1 MSRVAGL
8 AYAVDGAN
16 IGVFDSHRCFRRLKV
31 HACEEKYIEWRKKS
45 TLNVGV
51 RRRSSFAA
59 RISPMYG
66 RSGQAAGI
74 TRPGR
79 VFCGFPSWSEKQGP
93 CPVRGFSFAKTKN
106 RDW

>member
-31 HACEEKYIEWRKKS
+31 HACEEKYIERRGETKKLICGS
-45 TLNVGV
+45 HLACVWQK
-51 RRRSSFAA
+51 
-59 RISPMYG
+59 
-66 RSGQAAGI
+66 GQAAGI

-93 CPVRGFSFAKTKN
+93 CPVYGFSFAKTKN